1 MCEDKNITVHGFLLK
16 NGHLTFNR
24 WLPPFLFDQ
33 WLEIVNSTYNFNYK
47 TKDDWVSWRWGGK
60 NKYTT
65 KSVYEH
71 LTEHDQG
78 YNFKHIWKS
87 KIPYKIKIFTWLL
100 ERNAILTKD
109 NMIRRK
115 WTGDPSCVFCN
126 GIETVDHLIFQCAIA
141 RCVWGVVAFFFGTN
155 CVPRNVQQYKNWIQS
170 LLPEAKEIHHFGFA
184 AICWVAWKCR
194 NKAIFDKR

>member
-1 MCEDKNITVHGFLLK
+1 M
-16 NGHLTFNR
+16 
-24 WLPPFLFDQ
+24 FDQ
-33 WLEIVNSTYNFNYK
+33 WLEIVNSGYNFSYK
-47 TKDDWVSWRWGGK
+47 TEDDWVSWRWGGK

-71 LTEHDQG
+71 LNEHDHG

-115 WTGDPSCVFCN
+115 WAGDPSCVFCD
-126 GIETVDHLIFQCAIA
+126 GTETVDHPVC
-141 RCVWGVVAFFFGTN
+141 
-155 CVPRNVQQYKNWIQS
+155 
-170 LLPEAKEIHHFGFA
+170 
-184 AICWVAWKCR
+184 
-194 NKAIFDKR
+194 NK